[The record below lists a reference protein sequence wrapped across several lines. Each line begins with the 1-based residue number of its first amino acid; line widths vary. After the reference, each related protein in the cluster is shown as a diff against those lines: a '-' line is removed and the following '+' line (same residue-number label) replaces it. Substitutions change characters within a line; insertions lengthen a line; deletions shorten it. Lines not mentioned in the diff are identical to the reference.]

1 MEVELVYADAD
12 SQRIYRLHLSPG
24 ATIAQAIEA
33 SGVSKDFPTL
43 DLAQSRIG
51 IFSEFAT
58 LATPLRGDD
67 RVEIYRPLAMDA
79 KQARFARV
87 EAKRRR
93 K

>member
-1 MEVELVYADAD
+1 MEIELVYADAG
-12 SQRIYRLHLSPG
+12 SQRVYRLHLQSA

-33 SGVSKDFPTL
+33 SEVLKDFPML
-43 DLAQSRIG
+43 DLAQSRVG
-51 IFSEFAT
+51 IFSKFAT
-58 LATPLRGDD
+58 LATPLREGD